1 MMFGTLR
8 GRGGA
13 FLLAAL
19 VLTSCSHA
27 EKRPPVI
34 LIGADGVEWSVVEP
48 LLKEGKMP
56 NLQRLLDEG
65 VGGRLATMEPTFSPA
80 LWTTIATGREPRAH
94 GIPYFSET
102 DARGTP
108 IPGGL
113 PYTSECRKVPALWN
127 LADAAGLSVTSVA
140 WWVSWPAEQL
150 RHGRVVSSYAAQA
163 QGALMWKAG
172 VWANGLPELSW
183 PEALDERIAPRLKEG
198 GPKGVHVDTHIERFG
213 VFPSATIANQEERA
227 RVAIRQRN
235 FLAST
240 VGDRTHLRIFCDL
253 LEEEVSDLN
262 LVYFGSTDVVGHL
275 FWKYH
280 QPQAYSFIIP
290 QDQQDFLGPFV
301 RKSYEE
307 LDAWLGEILDRLPEE
322 RVVILMSDHGMRAY
336 YTSEPAS
343 LQSGNHQEGE
353 PGIFVLSGT
362 GVERQGLLAPEAR
375 RLGDI
380 RDVAPFVCDLLG
392 IAGLQEMRPNG
403 LRGLL
408 SETWRTAHPE
418 AARQPTPKFRPA
430 QRPREPMPGVSEEY
444 VKNLAEL
451 GYTGIGGGQPPPKPK

>member
-1 MMFGTLR
+1 MKSGIH
-8 GRGGA
+8 RGGGA
-13 FLLAAL
+13 ALLLAAA
-19 VLTSCSHA
+19 VLAGCSHA
-27 EKRPPVI
+27 EQRPPVI

-65 VGGRLATMEPTFSPA
+65 VGGSLATMVPTFSPA

-94 GIPYFSET
+94 GIPYFSEV
-102 DARGTP
+102 DERGTP
-108 IPGGL
+108 IYPGL

-127 LADAAGLSVTSVA
+127 LADLAGRSVTSVA
-140 WWVSWPAEQL
+140 WWVSWPAEKL

-163 QGALMWKAG
+163 QGMLMWKAG
-172 VWANGLPELSW
+172 VWSGGLPELTW
-183 PEALDERIAPRLKEG
+183 PEALDEKIAPRLQEG
-198 GPKGVHVDTHIERFG
+198 GPKGVHVDRHLERFG
-213 VFPSATIANQEERA
+213 AFPSATIARQEERE
-227 RVAIRQRN
+227 RVIVRQRN
-235 FLAST
+235 LLASS

-280 QPQAYSFIIP
+280 QPQDYSFIIP
-290 QDQQDFLGPFV
+290 PDQQEFFAPFV

-307 LDAWLGEILDRLPEE
+307 LDAWLGEILARLPEE

-336 YTSEPAS
+336 YTSDPTS

-362 GVERQGLLAPEAR
+362 GVERKGLLPPEAR

-380 RDVAPFVCDLLG
+380 RDVAPLVCDLLG
-392 IAGLQEMRPNG
+392 IAALQEMRPNG

-408 SETWRTAHPE
+408 TETWRIAHPE

-430 QRPREPMPGVSEEY
+430 QRPREPMPGVSEVY
-444 VKNLAEL
+444 VQNLAEL
-451 GYTGIGGGQPPPKPK
+451 GYTGIGGEPPPEPK